1 VPGIGGSAAEKE
13 MRRLPVD
20 VQDSRG
26 KRSEGRAGCA
36 GLLGFY
42 SKSGTLA
49 AGQLLVQ
56 QGKNKMRELNSKQR
70 ENNEQIILVM
80 MSLKKRSLS
89 ISF

>member
-1 VPGIGGSAAEKE
+1 MPGIGGSAAEKE

-56 QGKNKMRELNSKQR
+56 QGKNKMRELNSKR